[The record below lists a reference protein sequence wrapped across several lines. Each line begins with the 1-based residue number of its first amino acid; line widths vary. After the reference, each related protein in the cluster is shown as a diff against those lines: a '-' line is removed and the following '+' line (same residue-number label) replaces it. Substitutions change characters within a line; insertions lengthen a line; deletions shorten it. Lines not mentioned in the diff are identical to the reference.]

1 MGGHDE
7 TRSVSFSTRITRWTA
22 YCLMTASLAAA
33 VLLKGGVYPQQW
45 VWSGL
50 ALSLA
55 AILALTVGGN
65 SGPGLVQ
72 RLPWGIGAMGV
83 LLAWMAFQLVPL
95 PPAVI
100 ERISPEHWH
109 AVAAAR
115 AATGQRPGAW
125 LSLSVSPS
133 VTFERLLDVLPAMAA
148 FVVTGDMAW
157 WWRKRLW
164 IAIAPVVGVAVFE
177 SVLGLAQF
185 YSMRDT
191 GGYATGTYVNRNHF
205 AGLLGL
211 AFPLTVVLAAS
222 TWRTRDSQST
232 HSARSGLSIAFLLVT
247 SACLLGG
254 VVVSLSRMGFISV
267 LAGVG
272 FTWFVVLM
280 SRVGTDGPRRG
291 WRRIWLWVMPVA
303 LPLLMVILLPT
314 RALILRFADV
324 ASTQQVSQRDRIEI
338 WRNTLQLISAYK
350 WTGCGL
356 GAFKQGFFQYQTVA
370 PVNTVDFAHNDYL
383 QIVAELGIPGSLLVA
398 VLAGW
403 IAARMLAVV
412 WRRRNARNW
421 QLAVGLF
428 ASIVT
433 LAVHSLADFN
443 LYIPANALALAWLG
457 GVAVS
462 PGLREP

>member
-1 MGGHDE
+1 MG
-7 TRSVSFSTRITRWTA
+7 A
-22 YCLMTASLAAA
+22 
-33 VLLKGGVYPQQW
+33 
-45 VWSGL
+45 
-50 ALSLA
+50 
-55 AILALTVGGN
+55 
-65 SGPGLVQ
+65 
-72 RLPWGIGAMGV
+72 
-83 LLAWMAFQLVPL
+83 LLAWMAVQLVPL

-100 ERISPEHWH
+100 QRITLEHWH
-109 AVAAAR
+109 AVVAAR
-115 AATGQRPGAW
+115 AATGQNPGAW

-133 VTFERLLDVLPAMAA
+133 ATFDRLLNVLPAMAA
-148 FVVTGDMAW
+148 FVVAANMAW

-164 IAIAPVVGVAVFE
+164 IAVAPVVGVAVFE
-177 SVLGLAQF
+177 SLLGLAQF

-205 AGLLGL
+205 AGLLEL
-211 AFPLTVVLAAS
+211 AFPLAVVLAVS

-232 HSARSGLSIAFLLVT
+232 HSASSGLSIAFLLVA

-272 FTWFVVLM
+272 FTLFVVLV
-280 SRVGTDGPRRG
+280 SRVGTDRASRG
-291 WRRIWLWVMPVA
+291 WRRIWLWIVPVA

-338 WRNTLQLISAYK
+338 WRDTLQLNSAFK

-383 QIVAELGIPGSLLVA
+383 QIVAELGIPGSLLAA

-403 IAARMLAVV
+403 IATKVLAVV
-412 WRRRNARNW
+412 LWRRSARNW
-421 QLAVGLF
+421 QLAVGLV

-443 LYIPANALALAWLG
+443 LYIPANALALAWLS